1 MSGDQAQQSP
11 NAGRPD
17 ENPPARIDVRDVM
30 KKSREIILVH
40 NGQDYRLRITSND
53 KLILTK

>member
-1 MSGDQAQQSP
+1 MSGDGRHQPQKTGQAGIIP
-11 NAGRPD
+11 LRL
-17 ENPPARIDVRDVM
+17 DVRDVM

-40 NGQDYRLRITSND
+40 NGQDYRLRITRND